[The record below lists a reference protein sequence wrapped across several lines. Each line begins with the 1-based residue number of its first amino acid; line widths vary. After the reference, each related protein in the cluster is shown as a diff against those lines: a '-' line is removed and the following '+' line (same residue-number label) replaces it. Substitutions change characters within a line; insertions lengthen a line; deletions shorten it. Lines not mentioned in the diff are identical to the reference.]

1 MCLQKHGGN
10 SAAGKGG
17 HGAGDNLA
25 GTAFR
30 GGGGLGSASGGGG
43 SAGGRG
49 LGRVGDGE
57 GGAVRVLG
65 HGHDTDGVGARRD
78 GGGDG
83 GVVDGGKVS
92 RAIQGADRSHVLD
105 SSRGAVDKLDVDSL
119 SSSTHAGTVAGP
131 AQVLGLANF
140 PGGGSG
146 GVAIKKKKEIGRHRR
161 RVSILV
167 FFADRHGA
175 HSSRKRKESLSGS
188 PRHESTLSL
197 STYLIAIFWAVAVAA
212 RARATVA
219 ARNFMV
225 VVVMGVCLGCSCG
238 WMRG

>member
-43 SAGGRG
+43 GAGSRG

-146 GVAIKKKKEIGRHRR
+146 GVAIKKKRRYVDIEGGSASWSFLQTGMGRTR
-161 RVSILV
+161 
-167 FFADRHGA
+167 AG
-175 HSSRKRKESLSGS
+175 SGKKVY
-188 PRHESTLSL
+188 RGRLDM
-197 STYLIAIFWAVAVAA
+197 
-212 RARATVA
+212 RALCHYQRT
-219 ARNFMV
+219 
-225 VVVMGVCLGCSCG
+225 
-238 WMRG
+238 